1 MVNIANPL
9 PPPDLPQMTSDYSI
23 SLNDLKVAGGVFFR
37 IHQYEDAARG
47 DYLTVLWDEEPVL
60 EALIDDLSTDFPA
73 IGVITGHLGLGFHY
87 INFTVSDNA
96 GNKGVSIGINVQI
109 IDGEPDVKYPAP
121 VFSDAIGGL
130 INQTSI
136 TANAGTHVHVAPYNG
151 IIINDS
157 VLLFWKGVSADGKI
171 TDGGIDSHTILATDI
186 IAGVTF
192 LIPQKKLEHLMDKA
206 VVTASYQ
213 VRRKGAVLGVSE
225 IGKAILNLTDIDRQP
240 SMIISTGAANTDYEA
255 IHLNPFNQG
264 VVKGPP
270 GATVI
275 LSAVGDA
282 IFDESGTGTY
292 QFILN
297 ESAEGSFK
305 VRSAEQGNDIIS
317 AEIMSNPGVTVQ
329 QIIRFGPYFKGIGNI
344 QYLNYSTGAPANGV
358 TPCSIYLK
366 AAEVSGPG
374 ATITR
379 VRVSVSG
386 NAIIDGY
393 HSHSADILLNSD
405 KSAEIDIINS
415 VAETVN
421 VELSL
426 PESSGSINRFY
437 LAFRSFPNDG
447 ARNEN
452 LDF

>member
-1 MVNIANPL
+1 MVNVANLL
-9 PPPDLPQMTSDYSI
+9 PPPDLPQMTSDYTI

-47 DYLTVLWDEEPVL
+47 DFLTVFWDDEPVL
-60 EALIDDLSTDFPA
+60 EAIIDDLSKNFPA
-73 IGVITGHLGLGFHY
+73 IGMITVNLGLGFHCV
-87 INFTVSDNA
+87 NFTVSDNA
-96 GNKGVSIGINVQI
+96 GNKGVSIGLNVKI
-109 IDGEPDVKYPAP
+109 IDGEPDVIYPEP
-121 VFSDAIGGL
+121 VFTDAIGGL
-130 INQTSI
+130 INQSSI
-136 TANAGTHVHVAPYNG
+136 TANAGTHVHVTPYNS
-151 IIINDS
+151 IMINDS
-157 VLLFWKGVSADGKI
+157 VLLFWKGVSAGGDI

-186 IAGVTF
+186 SAGVTF
-192 LIPQKKLEHLMDKA
+192 LIPQKKLQDLMDKA

-213 VRRKGAVLGVSE
+213 VRRNGAVLGVSE

-240 SMIISTGAANTDYEA
+240 CMIISTGAANTDYEA
-255 IHLNPFNQG
+255 IHLNPFNHG

-270 GATVI
+270 GSTVI
-275 LSAVGDA
+275 LSVVGDA
-282 IFDESGTGTY
+282 VFDESGTGTY

-297 ESAEGSFK
+297 ESAESSFK

-317 AEIMSNPGVTVQ
+317 AEIMCNPSVTVHQ
-329 QIIRFGPYFKGIGNI
+329 VVRFGPYFKGIGNI
-344 QYLNYSTGAPANGV
+344 QYLNYSTNAPANGI

-366 AAEVSGPG
+366 TAELSGPG

-393 HSHSADILLNSD
+393 HSNSADILLNSD

-415 VAETVN
+415 VSETVD

-426 PESSGSINRFY
+426 PESSGSINRLY
-437 LAFRSFPNDG
+437 LTFRSFPNNG
-447 ARNEN
+447 ARIE
-452 LDF
+452 